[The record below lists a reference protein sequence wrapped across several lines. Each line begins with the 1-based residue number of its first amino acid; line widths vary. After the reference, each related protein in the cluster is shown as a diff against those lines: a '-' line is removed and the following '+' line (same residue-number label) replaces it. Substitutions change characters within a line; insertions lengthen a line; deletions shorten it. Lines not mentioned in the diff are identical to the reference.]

1 MYDILAVA
9 LYWSMVASI
18 CQAITSLFR
27 CHRAR
32 SFCAPF
38 DCTTSLACAASRSS
52 CWFSVASSISGPAF
66 VSVARCASSLTCLEC
81 SLQKLAI
88 LQQTRAL
95 RLFRVIVA
103 AIALAFS
110 VRFVAYFAGAG
121 AAAAFDFLRHH
132 FNAWLAVYLRK
143 VSDNYVSFA
152 NDPTSPL
159 YGNLQYIYRLDAACG
174 V

>member
-1 MYDILAVA
+1 
-9 LYWSMVASI
+9 MVAAV

-32 SFCAPF
+32 SLCAPF

-66 VSVARCASSLTCLEC
+66 VAVARCASSLTCLEC
-81 SLQKLAI
+81 SLQKLPI
-88 LQQTRAL
+88 LQQKRAL
-95 RLFRVIVA
+95 ILFRVIVV

-110 VRFVAYFAGAG
+110 VRFVAYLVAAG

-132 FNAWLAVYLRK
+132 FSAWRHNFNVWFAVYLRK
-143 VSDNYVSFA
+143 LSDNYVSLA
-152 NDPTSPL
+152 YEPTSTL
-159 YGNLQYIYRLDAACG
+159 YGNLQYTYRLDAVCG